1 MSVVIAFEEAG
12 PWRKKLTIEV
22 PAPAVD
28 AEAGRVIRDLGKN
41 IRLPGFR
48 KGKIPVSL
56 LEKRF
61 GEEIERQVTERLI
74 PRYWHQAE
82 AEKSL
87 DVLSPPEVEDV
98 HFERGAPMTFVAVV
112 ETRPTIEIG
121 ELGPFELPEG
131 SVEPDEA
138 EIRDAIQDL
147 RRQHATWTA
156 VDRAAA
162 TGDLVTGKAVPTEGD
177 EESEGEPLRIE
188 IGAEGVDEELSLAL
202 TGLRPGATTQFKR
215 KVEGEEKEYRIEVET
230 VEEEELPELDD
241 ALAKRLGVEDVAALN
256 EAVVKELAARKKR
269 ALADRREKAV
279 LEQLRQRYPLE
290 LPPGIVEREMQQMM
304 QDYARGLASR
314 GLDIEKAPI
323 NWEAMAEQSRPEA
336 HNRVHTRLLL
346 DAVAEAK
353 NIKQDEEEFERVL
366 ASIAAQQN
374 KSSLAVRQELSQ
386 MGRLPSLR
394 AQLLHSQT
402 LRFLLGEDAAEEAA
416 EGEAVAEEAAG
427 GEAVAEDGA
436 GAEDEAAAEAE

>member
-12 PWRKKLTIEV
+12 PWRKKLTIEI

-28 AEAGRVIRDLGKN
+28 AEAGRVIRDLGRN
-41 IRLPGFR
+41 LRLPGFR

-87 DVLSPPEVEDV
+87 DVLSPPEIEDV
-98 HFERGAPMTFVAVV
+98 QFERGAPMTFVAVV

-121 ELGPFELPEG
+121 ELAPFDLPEG
-131 SVEPDEA
+131 SEEPDEG
-138 EIRDAIQDL
+138 EILDAVQDL
-147 RRQHATWTA
+147 RRRHATWTA

-162 TGDLVTGKAVPTEGD
+162 TGDLVTGKAFPAGD
-177 EESEGEPLRIE
+177 GEESEGEPVRIE
-188 IGAEGVDEELSLAL
+188 IGAEGVDEELSLVL
-202 TGLRPGATTQFKR
+202 TGLRPGATTQFQR
-215 KVEGEEKEYRIEVET
+215 KDGDGEGKEYRIEVAT

-241 ALAKRLGVEDVAALN
+241 ELAKLFAVEDVSALKD
-256 EAVVKELAARKKR
+256 AVTKELAAHKR
-269 ALADRREKAV
+269 SELRDRRERAV

-304 QDYARGLASR
+304 QDYARGLAAR
-314 GLDIEKAPI
+314 GLDVEKAPI
-323 NWEAMAEQSRPEA
+323 NWEAMAEQMRPEA
-336 HNRVHTRLLL
+336 YNRAHTRLLL

-353 NIKQDEEEFERVL
+353 QIKQDEEEFERVL
-366 ASIAAQQN
+366 ASIAAQQK

-386 MGRLPSLR
+386 TGRLPSLKS
-394 AQLLHSQT
+394 QLLHSQT
-402 LRFLLGEDAAEEAA
+402 VRFLLGEDAAGDQAAGETDAEGEAA
-416 EGEAVAEEAAG
+416 EGEA
-427 GEAVAEDGA
+427 
-436 GAEDEAAAEAE
+436 AAEAE